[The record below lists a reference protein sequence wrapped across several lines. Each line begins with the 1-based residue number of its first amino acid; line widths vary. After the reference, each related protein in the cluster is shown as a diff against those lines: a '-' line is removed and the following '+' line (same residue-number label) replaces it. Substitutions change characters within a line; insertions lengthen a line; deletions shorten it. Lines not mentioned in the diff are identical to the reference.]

1 MKEFILYSSLYN
13 SESLHVHC
21 PLSLPLPDVSLQ
33 PCRPQTPVKGGG
45 WTVSKNLVRMTF
57 SVNAFHVAFRAFR
70 CLTISV
76 FFAGVATLGTCRL
89 TVLLRVWVS
98 QGKACSEAEEEE

>member
-1 MKEFILYSSLYN
+1 MPPS
-13 SESLHVHC
+13 
-21 PLSLPLPDVSLQ
+21 
-33 PCRPQTPVKGGG
+33 TPVKGGV

-76 FFAGVATLGTCRL
+76 FFAGVATLGTCHL
-89 TVLLRVWVS
+89 PVLIRV
-98 QGKACSEAEEEE
+98 